1 MKRGDA
7 NDILRQHGQGVA
19 RAFDD
24 AEEIKP
30 GSRGNGRE
38 RPSKQ
43 ISITIGSNV
52 EPRAIAWLWP
62 GWLATGKLHVIAGRP
77 GALKTTAA
85 LGFAATVSTGRRW
98 PDDSPAARGKIVMWS
113 GEDAIDDTLLPRFL
127 AAGGDPAQIGFING
141 VKENGR
147 TRNFDPARDMDELV
161 TKCVDLGEVTLVIID
176 PIVAV
181 ARGDSHKNAEARR
194 DLQPL
199 VDLAERTRAA
209 VLGVHHLT
217 KRSEGAD
224 PVDRV
229 SGSLAFGAGPRV
241 VILSTLDNKSAGEPR
256 GVLMRAKNNI
266 GTSHGG
272 FEFTAEARPLAD
284 HPDISAQRILWGG
297 YVNESARD
305 ILTRLEG
312 KTEPPTGMRKAAAFL
327 RDALDGRGPRMA
339 AEVIAEGEAAGLS
352 ERALRRAL
360 KALRGWSEK
369 PSMKTGWIW
378 ELPQQAS

>member
-1 MKRGDA
+1 MKTRDP
-7 NDILRQHGQGVA
+7 NDIFREFGPEGVVH
-19 RAFDD
+19 AFDA

-30 GSRGNGRE
+30 GSRGNGGE
-38 RPSKQ
+38 MPSKQ

-52 EPRAIAWLWP
+52 EPRAIAWLWQ

-85 LGFAATVSTGRRW
+85 LGFAATISTGRRW
-98 PDDSPAARGKIVMWS
+98 PDGSPAARGRVVMWS

-127 AAGGDPAQIGFING
+127 AAGGDPAQIGFIDG

-147 TRNFDPARDMDELV
+147 TRSFDPARDVDELV
-161 TKCVDLGEVTLVIID
+161 TKCVDLGEVSFVIID

-199 VDLAERTRAA
+199 VDLAERTPAG

-229 SGSLAFGAGPRV
+229 SGSLAYGAGPRV
-241 VILSTLDNKSAGEPR
+241 VILSALDNKSAGEPR

-266 GTSHGG
+266 GSSHGG
-272 FEFTAEARPLAD
+272 FEFAAETRPLAD
-284 HPDISAQRILWGG
+284 HPGIAAQRILWGA
-297 YVNESARD
+297 YVNESAGD
-305 ILTRLEG
+305 ILARLEG
-312 KTEPPTGMRKAAAFL
+312 KAESGMRNAAAFL
-327 RDALDGRGPRMA
+327 HDALKRGPRMA
-339 AEVIAEGEAAGLS
+339 AEVIAEGEAAGLGK
-352 ERALRRAL
+352 RALQRAL
-360 KALRGWSEK
+360 KSLGGTSEK
-369 PSMKTGWIW
+369 LSFGTGWIW
-378 ELPQQAS
+378 ELPEQAS

>member
-1 MKRGDA
+1 MKKGDA
-7 NDILRQHGQGVA
+7 NDIFREQGPEGVA
-19 RAFDD
+19 RSFDD

-30 GSRGNGRE
+30 GARGKGGE
-38 RPSKQ
+38 KPSKQ
-43 ISITIGSNV
+43 IRITMGSNV
-52 EPRAIAWLWP
+52 KPQAIAWLWT

-85 LGFAATVSTGRRW
+85 LSFAAAVSTGGRW
-98 PDDSPAARGKIVMWS
+98 PDDSSAVRGKVVMWS

-127 AAGGDPAQIGFING
+127 AAGGDPAQIGFINS
-141 VKENGR
+141 VEENGR
-147 TRNFDPARDMDELV
+147 TRTFDPACDMDELV
-161 TKCVDLGEVTLVIID
+161 AKCADLGEVSLVIID

-181 ARGDSHKNAEARR
+181 AKGDSHKNAETRR

-217 KRSEGAD
+217 KRSEGTD

-241 VILSTLDNKSAGEPR
+241 VILSALHKKSAGEPR

-266 GTSHGG
+266 GSSHGG
-272 FEFTAEARPLAD
+272 FDFAAETRPLAD
-284 HPDISAQRILWGG
+284 RPDIAAQRILWGA

-305 ILTRLEG
+305 ILARLEG
-312 KTEPPTGMRKAAAFL
+312 EGETGMPKAAAFL
-327 RDALDGRGPRMA
+327 REALRGGPRMA
-339 AEVIAEGEAAGLS
+339 AEVIAEGEAAGLGKRALQ
-352 ERALRRAL
+352 RALRAL
-360 KALRGWSEK
+360 GGWSEK
-369 PSMKTGWIW
+369 MSFGTGWIW
-378 ELPQQAS
+378 ELPEQAS